1 MIQRVLLKN
10 FKAFTE
16 INLEISKFTLLAG
29 MNGVGKSSVIQS
41 LLLLRQSY
49 KSGDLQRGS
58 LQLNGFLVEIGTARD
73 LLFLDASDDEIGIC
87 IKFSDNDNDIELNFK
102 INTDTIDYYLQAG
115 DKFLYNPLL
124 WHATL
129 FRVEGGSKNF
139 LTGDGHNF
147 QYLCAERSGPRKF
160 TAMSDS
166 NISEFE
172 VGKHGE
178 YAQHFLSRY
187 GAELRLDPECFR
199 FIKGSAE
206 LLIDQVDG
214 WLQEISPGAHLDLE
228 EVRSADLMIS
238 RFAFDRSKDV
248 RTRPF
253 RATNVGFGLSY
264 ALPILIALLSAKS
277 GALVIIENPEAH
289 LHPQGQTRMGQL
301 CARAAAD
308 GVQVILETHS
318 DHVLDGA
325 RISVRHG
332 ILSPED
338 VCFHYFER
346 KDGLVQVTS
355 PVLDR
360 EGRVS
365 EWPRGF
371 FDQHRINTAALIRPV
386 GR

>member
-1 MIQRVLLKN
+1 MIHNLTLKN
-10 FKAFTE
+10 FKAFNKV
-16 INLEISKFTLLAG
+16 NLEISGFTLLSG
-29 MNGVGKSSVIQS
+29 MNGMGKSSIIQS

-49 KSGDLQRGS
+49 KSGDLQRGL
-58 LQLNGFLVEIGTARD
+58 LQLNGSLIELGTAQD
-73 LLFLDASDDEIGIC
+73 ILFIDALDDEVGIN
-87 IKFSDNDNDIELNFK
+87 IKLDNIDDNVVFEFIIDKAEHHLRLSDKSSISYSK
-102 INTDTIDYYLQAG
+102 IIQIL
-115 DKFLYNPLL
+115 
-124 WHATL
+124 
-129 FRVEGGSKNF
+129 GGAKNF

-166 NISEFE
+166 NIAEFE
-172 VGKHGE
+172 IGKYGE

-199 FIKGSAE
+199 FIKGAAE
-206 LLIDQVDG
+206 LLIDQVDC

-264 ALPILIALLSAKS
+264 ALPILIALLSAKP
-277 GALVIIENPEAH
+277 GALIIIENPEAH

-301 CARAAAD
+301 CARAVAD

-332 ILSPED
+332 ILNPED

-346 KDGLVQVTS
+346 KDGVVQVAS
-355 PVLDR
+355 PVLDK

-365 EWPRGF
+365 EWPKGF
-371 FDQHRINTAALIRPV
+371 FDQHRINTAALIRPL